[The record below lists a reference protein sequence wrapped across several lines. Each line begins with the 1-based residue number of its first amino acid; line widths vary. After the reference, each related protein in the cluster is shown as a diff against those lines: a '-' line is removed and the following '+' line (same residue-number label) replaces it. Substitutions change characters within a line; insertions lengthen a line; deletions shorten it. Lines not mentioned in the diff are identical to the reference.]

1 MSLEDLKKAVKE
13 KELTLGSRQTLDKV
27 KTQKVKVVYI
37 TKDCP
42 EIVKK
47 DLMHYTKIAEIKL
60 NTLDLTASE
69 LGAIVKKQFSVSV
82 LSY

>member
-1 MSLEDLKKAVKE
+1 MSLEQLKKAIKE
-13 KELTLGSRQTLDKV
+13 KELTLGSKNTLKKV
-27 KTQKVKVVYI
+27 KTGKVKEVYF

-42 EIVKK
+42 ETVKK
-47 DLMHYTKIAEIKL
+47 DLLNYSKLAEIKV
-60 NTLDLTASE
+60 NALDITASE

>member
-27 KTQKVKVVYI
+27 KTGKVKVVYI

-42 EIVKK
+42 EIVKN
-47 DLMHYTKIAEIKL
+47 DLLHYTKITEVKVD
-60 NTLDLTASE
+60 TLDITASE